1 MDTSIIIQLIV
12 TIGAV
17 ISGMLLTVRYAI
29 NQGSKK
35 EKFFLDYLKDM
46 NDRQLEYYEVKNG
59 HLERISNEFTRTI
72 NKNTRAIDKLS
83 NLVTIK

>member
-1 MDTSIIIQLIV
+1 MDTSVLLQLIV
-12 TIGAV
+12 TIGAI

-46 NDRQLEYYEVKNG
+46 QEKQLEYYEVKNG
-59 HLERISNEFTRTI
+59 HLERISNEFSKTI

-83 NLVTIK
+83 NLVSHQ